1 MDDKRILAVSID
13 NVLFDR
19 LTEYIKSENISKQ
32 QYVAET
38 LRNDLVQKLRQK
50 QEIKS
55 PDVTQ
60 PKALDK
66 EGVMNAIDNFIIE
79 NGRVPGQKEFRN
91 DNGLPSYGAA
101 GRILE
106 MSPAQY
112 ANQRLAQMNNEED
125 QSNDFAEQGMSMM

>member
-1 MDDKRILAVSID
+1 MDEKRILAVSID
-13 NVLFDR
+13 NVLFDK
-19 LTEYIKSENISKQ
+19 LTEYVKSENISKQ

-38 LRNDLVQKLRQK
+38 LRNDLAQKLKQK
-50 QEIKS
+50 QEIKN

-66 EGVMNAIDNFIIE
+66 EGVMNAIDSFIIE

-112 ANQRLAQMNNEED
+112 ANQRLAQINNEED